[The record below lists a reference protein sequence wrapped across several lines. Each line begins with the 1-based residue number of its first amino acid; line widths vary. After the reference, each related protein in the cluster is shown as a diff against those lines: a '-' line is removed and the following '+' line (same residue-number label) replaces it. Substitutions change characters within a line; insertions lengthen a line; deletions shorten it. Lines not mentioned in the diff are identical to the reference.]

1 MVLKC
6 QFGISSYRRELE
18 KFILEMGSDFAF
30 LARQKHFVLDGKDY
44 YMDLLFY
51 HRGLR
56 RLVLVELKLG
66 EFEPQDKGQVELY
79 LRWLEK
85 NERVEGEESPV
96 ALILCAEK
104 LQETIELMQ
113 LDHGNIHVG
122 QYMTKMPPKELLEQK
137 LSLAIANVRELLEQ
151 KERRIEIFNLIMKCR
166 ERRES

>member
-1 MVLKC
+1 M
-6 QFGISSYRRELE
+6 
-18 KFILEMGSDFAF
+18 
-30 LARQKHFVLDGKDY
+30 LDGKDY

-51 HRGLR
+51 HRGLK

-104 LQETIELMQ
+104 SQETIELMQ

-137 LSLAIANVRELLEQ
+137 LSLAIANARELLEQ
-151 KERRIEIFNLIMKCR
+151 KERRIKVFNLIMKFR
-166 ERRES
+166 TGVSHKKYDLRLFLFAERRET

>member
-1 MVLKC
+1 
-6 QFGISSYRRELE
+6 
-18 KFILEMGSDFAF
+18 
-30 LARQKHFVLDGKDY
+30 
-44 YMDLLFY
+44 MDLLFY
-51 HRGLR
+51 HRGLK

-104 LQETIELMQ
+104 SQETIELMQ

-122 QYMTKMPPKELLEQK
+122 QYMTKNASKKNFLEQK
-137 LSLAIANVRELLEQ
+137 LSLAIANARELLEQ
-151 KERRIEIFNLIMKCR
+151 RKEE
-166 ERRES
+166 